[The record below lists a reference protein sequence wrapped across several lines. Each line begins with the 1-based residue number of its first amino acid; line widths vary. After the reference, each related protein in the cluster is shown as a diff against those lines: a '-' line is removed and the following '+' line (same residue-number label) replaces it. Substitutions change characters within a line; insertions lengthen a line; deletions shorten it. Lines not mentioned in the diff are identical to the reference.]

1 VQRAVVTPTSVVIP
15 TSIGELGL
23 SFSVHGLA
31 RVHLPER
38 GDLRRRLTMAGA
50 EMVDAG
56 DRGAVESAPGAA
68 SQWIARITAHLAGDD
83 VSFDDLPL
91 DDRALTPFQRKVYAT
106 ARKIPRGTTTS
117 YAELAARVGVRSSR
131 AIGGAM
137 GKNPHPIVTPC
148 HRVVGTN
155 DCGGFSALG
164 GNSTKATL
172 LAIEGGGLG
181 DPDHRLA
188 RRHLMK
194 VDAALAPYV
203 KRGPCLLPVKPK
215 GALFRTIV
223 RAIAGQQLSTKAA
236 ATIFGRLEAA
246 IGQEPAGAWTPEAPR
261 RLHDTKHEAL
271 RAVGLS
277 NAKAKSVHDLARR
290 VLSGELPVERLPRMP
305 DDQVVEVLCAVH
317 GIGRWTAEML
327 LIFDLG
333 RPDVLPVDDL
343 GIRKGAQRVLKTRAL
358 PSASAI
364 IKRAEAWRPWRSIGS
379 WYLWRSLESPPG

>member
-1 VQRAVVTPTSVVIP
+1 MQRSVVIL
-15 TSIGELGL
+15 TSIGEIGL
-23 SFSVHGLA
+23 SFSAHGLS

-38 GDLRRRLTMAGA
+38 GDLRKRLEKQGA
-50 EMVDAG
+50 ELIDAT
-56 DRGAVESAPGAA
+56 DEAA
-68 SQWIARITAHLAGDD
+68 QPWIARITAHLAGED

-91 DDRALTPFQRKVYAT
+91 DDRALTPFQRRVYAT

-181 DPDHRLA
+181 DPEHKLA
-188 RRHLMK
+188 RRHLIK
-194 VDAALAPYV
+194 VDPALAPYV
-203 KRGPCLLPVKPK
+203 KRVPCALPVKPK

-236 ATIFGRLEAA
+236 ATIFARLEAA
-246 IGQEPAGAWTPEAPR
+246 IGQPAGSSWNADAPERLRDTPHA
-261 RLHDTKHEAL
+261 TL
-271 RAVGLS
+271 RSVGLS
-277 NAKAKSVHDLARR
+277 EAKAKSVHDLARR
-290 VLSGELPVERLPRMP
+290 VLSGELPIERLPRMP
-305 DDQVVEVLCAVH
+305 DEQVVEVLSAVR

-343 GIRKGAQRVLKTRAL
+343 GIRKGAQKVFHTRAL

-379 WYLWRSLESPPG
+379 WYLWRSLEVPQF

>member
-1 VQRAVVTPTSVVIP
+1 MQRSVVIP
-15 TSIGELGL
+15 TSIGEIGL
-23 SFSVHGLA
+23 SFSAHGLS

-38 GDLRRRLTMAGA
+38 GDLRRRLEKQGA
-50 EMVDAG
+50 ELIDVD
-56 DRGAVESAPGAA
+56 DAA
-68 SQWIARITAHLAGDD
+68 AQPWIARVTAHLAGED
-83 VSFDDLPL
+83 VTFDDLPF
-91 DDRALTPFQRKVYAT
+91 DDRALTPFQRRVYAT
-106 ARKIPRGTTTS
+106 ARKIPPGTTIS

-181 DPDHRLA
+181 DPEHKLA

-194 VDAALAPYV
+194 VDKALAPHV
-203 KRGPCLLPVKPK
+203 KRQPCALPVKPK

-246 IGQEPAGAWTPEAPR
+246 IGQPPGSSWGADAPERLRDTPHAS
-261 RLHDTKHEAL
+261 L

-277 NAKAKSVHDLARR
+277 EAKAKSVHDLARR
-290 VLSGELPVERLPRMP
+290 VLSGEVPIDRLPRMP
-305 DDQVVEVLCAVH
+305 DEQVVEVLSAVR

-343 GIRKGAQRVLKTRAL
+343 GIRKGAQQVFGTRGL
-358 PSASAI
+358 PSAAAI

-379 WYLWRSLESPPG
+379 WYLWRSLES

>member
-1 VQRAVVTPTSVVIP
+1 VQRLPRAPVTSSTVIS
-15 TSIGELGL
+15 TSIGEIGL
-23 SFSVHGLA
+23 SFSVHGLS

-38 GDLRRRLTMAGA
+38 GDLRRRLAMQGA
-50 EMVDAG
+50 ELFDPT
-56 DRGAVESAPGAA
+56 DRASLASGAA
-68 SQWIARITAHLAGDD
+68 TATAWIDRITAHLAGED
-83 VSFDDLPL
+83 VTFDDLPL
-91 DDRALTPFQRKVYAT
+91 DDRALTPFQRKVYAS
-106 ARKIPRGTTTS
+106 ARKIPRGTTAS
-117 YAELAARVGVRSSR
+117 YADLAARVGVRSSR

-148 HRVVGTN
+148 HRVVGTH
-155 DCGGFSALG
+155 DCGGFTALG

-181 DPDHRLA
+181 DPEHRLA

-194 VDAALAPYV
+194 VDPALAPYV
-203 KRGPCLLPVKPK
+203 KRGACTLPVKPK

-236 ATIFGRLEAA
+236 ATIFGRLEAEL
-246 IGQEPAGAWTPEAPR
+246 GQEPGSSWSAEVPQ
-261 RLHDTKHEAL
+261 RLHETSHEAL

-290 VLSGELPVERLPRMP
+290 VLSGELPIERLPRMP
-305 DDQVVEVLCAVH
+305 DDQVVEVLCSVK

-343 GIRKGAQRVLKTRAL
+343 GIRKGAQKVFGTRAL
-358 PSASAI
+358 PSPAAI
-364 IKRAEAWRPWRSIGS
+364 IKRAESWRPWRSIGS
-379 WYLWRSLESPPG
+379 WYLWRSLEA